1 MGKTRHRPS
10 LGQRFVAAGTVLIAV
25 TAGAV
30 AFFAYRTTAAF
41 LSARYRDHMRA
52 LAEYAALQ
60 AEVGVLLED
69 SRMLQRV
76 ADGLL
81 DRSDIRAAE
90 IYAADGRSLTGE
102 RHRPGAPSERLAWVE
117 APIWSVRLEGAAPQL
132 DAPAAAQRIGTV
144 RLGYAVKGL
153 GDLLRRLLMR
163 FGAFTAL
170 VALGGAALYGWIARS
185 LTGPLRRLEDAAA
198 EAARGRLDVR
208 AEGGGLRET
217 DRVARTFNAML
228 EAIERRE
235 KDLERLNARMA
246 RQEALAQV
254 GRFSAMV
261 AHEIKNPLTILRG
274 SLQALRRDD
283 PTGKTHA
290 MVMNFMEEEVARID
304 RLVQDFLLFAKPV
317 RPQRQWVPVRT
328 WLEQTA
334 HKLQLMAPEGS
345 RLELALAAELGP
357 ATSQGMADA
366 SGAEVARHRGEE
378 TLCGIRAT
386 WPDAFPGHGSAAP
399 AGSVRACFD
408 PDLLETAL
416 GHLLRNAWDASPPGT
431 PVRLQAWISA
441 ADATQPASASPVGAA
456 SAATFPPPQKPASS
470 SPIGMA
476 GAATFSPSQEPAS
489 SSPVGA
495 ASAATPPSTSSQSTG
510 STHGPPGPDPSSP
523 HGHWSSGNTLVAAKA
538 ASTERAA
545 SMEPGQCH
553 EAGLKPGQEP
563 SGMGWWGF
571 AVEDRGQGIPEEHRP
586 RVFEP
591 FFTTK
596 AKGSGLGL
604 AMVQRIVEAHGG
616 TIRVEP
622 GADGT
627 GTRFVVAL
635 PVSGL
640 SPSDPWEGGSEGAP
654 CLCGAS

>member
-1 MGKTRHRPS
+1 MSGMRQRPS
-10 LGQRFVAAGTVLIAV
+10 LRQRFVAAGTVLIAV

-30 AFFAYRTTAAF
+30 GLFAYRTTATF
-41 LSARYRDHMRA
+41 LAARYRDHMRA

-69 SRMLQRV
+69 ARMLQRV

-102 RHRPGAPSERLAWVE
+102 RRRPRTPLEHLAWVE
-117 APIWSVRLEGAAPQL
+117 APVWSARLEGAAPHL
-132 DAPAAAQRIGTV
+132 DAPVGAQRIGTV
-144 RLGYAVKGL
+144 RLGYTVKGL
-153 GDLLRRLLMR
+153 GDLLRRLLVR
-163 FGAFTAL
+163 FGVFTAL
-170 VALGGAALYGWIARS
+170 VALVGAAVYGWIARS

-217 DRVARTFNAML
+217 DRVAHTFNAML
-228 EAIERRE
+228 EALERRE

-283 PTGKTHA
+283 PTGNTHA
-290 MVMNFMEEEVARID
+290 MVMDFMEEEVARID

-317 RPQRQWVPVRT
+317 RPKRRSLPLWA

-345 RLELALAAELGP
+345 RLELTLDG
-357 ATSQGMADA
+357 
-366 SGAEVARHRGEE
+366 GEE
-378 TLCGIRAT
+378 TPAGNCPSPPGQSAGGGRMAEKRCCVLPGEKSAT
-386 WPDAFPGHGSAAP
+386 GCSEVAAQAAPPGKGGTWVAAEGAPPEWAARQACGSATVAE
-399 AGSVRACFD
+399 ALRACFD
-408 PDLLETAL
+408 PDLLETAV

-431 PVRLQAWISA
+431 PVRLRAWIAPA
-441 ADATQPASASPVGAA
+441 APTPPSPASAGEGA
-456 SAATFPPPQKPASS
+456 
-470 SPIGMA
+470 
-476 GAATFSPSQEPAS
+476 
-489 SSPVGA
+489 
-495 ASAATPPSTSSQSTG
+495 
-510 STHGPPGPDPSSP
+510 
-523 HGHWSSGNTLVAAKA
+523 GHWDAADTGAGHSTL
-538 ASTERAA
+538 
-545 SMEPGQCH
+545 
-553 EAGLKPGQEP
+553 AGF
-563 SGMGWWGF
+563 WWIL
-571 AVEDRGQGIPEEHRP
+571 AVEDRGPGIPEEHRP

-616 TIRVEP
+616 TVWVEP
-622 GADGT
+622 GSDGT
-627 GTRFVVAL
+627 GARFVVVL
-635 PVSGL
+635 PVTGQ
-640 SPSDPWEGGSEGAP
+640 PPQDPWESSSR
-654 CLCGAS
+654 GASCP

>member
-1 MGKTRHRPS
+1 MSGMRHRPS

-30 AFFAYRTTAAF
+30 GFFAYRTTATF
-41 LSARYRDHMRA
+41 LAARYRDHMRA

-69 SRMLQRV
+69 ARMLQRV

-90 IYAADGRSLTGE
+90 IYAVDGRSLTGE
-102 RHRPGAPSERLAWVE
+102 RRRAGAGSERLAWVE
-117 APIWSVRLEGAAPQL
+117 APIWSVRLEGAALHL
-132 DAPAAAQRIGTV
+132 DAPVAAQRIGTV
-144 RLGYAVKGL
+144 RLGYTVKGL
-153 GDLLRRLLMR
+153 GDLLRRLLGR
-163 FGAFTAL
+163 FGVFTAL
-170 VALGGAALYGWIARS
+170 VALVAAAVYGWIARS
-185 LTGPLRRLEDAAA
+185 LTGPLRRLEEAAA

-217 DRVARTFNAML
+217 DRVAHTFNAML
-228 EAIERRE
+228 EALERRE

-283 PTGKTHA
+283 PTGNTHA
-290 MVMNFMEEEVARID
+290 MVMDFMEEEVTRID

-317 RPQRQWVPVRT
+317 RPKRRSLPVRA
-328 WLEQTA
+328 WLQQTA

-345 RLELALAAELGP
+345 RLELTLDGGEEPLAGNCPSPPGQSAGMGSTAEGRGLVAAQGAPSTVAAEAAPVALAAEGDP
-357 ATSQGMADA
+357 PEWAASQACGSGTP
-366 SGAEVARHRGEE
+366 SGA
-378 TLCGIRAT
+378 L
-386 WPDAFPGHGSAAP
+386 
-399 AGSVRACFD
+399 RACFD
-408 PDLLETAL
+408 PDLLETAV

-431 PVRLQAWISA
+431 PVRLRAWI
-441 ADATQPASASPVGAA
+441 A
-456 SAATFPPPQKPASS
+456 SAA
-470 SPIGMA
+470 
-476 GAATFSPSQEPAS
+476 
-489 SSPVGA
+489 
-495 ASAATPPSTSSQSTG
+495 AATPPSPA
-510 STHGPPGPDPSSP
+510 PPGE
-523 HGHWSSGNTLVAAKA
+523 GVEHWKA
-538 ASTERAA
+538 ADTEA
-545 SMEPGQCH
+545 EPGLF
-553 EAGLKPGQEP
+553 GG
-563 SGMGWWGF
+563 SWWGL
-571 AVEDRGQGIPEEHRP
+571 AVEDRGPGIPEEHRP

-616 TIRVEP
+616 IIRVEP
-622 GADGT
+622 GCDGI
-627 GTRFVVAL
+627 GTRVVMAL
-635 PVSGL
+635 PLTGQ
-640 SPSDPWEGGSEGAP
+640 PPQDPWESPSG
-654 CLCGAS
+654 GASCP